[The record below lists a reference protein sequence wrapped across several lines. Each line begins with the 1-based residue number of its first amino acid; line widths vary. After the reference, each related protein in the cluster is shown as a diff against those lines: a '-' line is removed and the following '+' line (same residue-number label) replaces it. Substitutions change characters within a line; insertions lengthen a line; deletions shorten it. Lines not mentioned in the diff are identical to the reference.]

1 MEWLIQG
8 LQKLSEI
15 KPDET
20 EKICQDIR
28 EKRPEIFRSLIVIAY
43 LDCKISL
50 SKAAELLR
58 LTRIELHKEFK
69 EQGIPIRTLS
79 EDDVVA
85 EIEMLR
91 AWV

>member
-1 MEWLIQG
+1 MEWIIQG

-20 EKICQDIR
+20 EKIWQDIR

-58 LTRIELHKEFK
+58 LTRIELQKEFK
-69 EQGIPIRTLS
+69 EQGIPLRTLS
-79 EDDVVA
+79 EDDVDA

>member
-1 MEWLIQG
+1 MEWIIQG

-15 KPDET
+15 KPDEI
-20 EKICQDIR
+20 EKIWQDIR

-43 LDCKISL
+43 LDSKISL

-58 LTRIELHKEFK
+58 LTRIELQKEFK
-69 EQGIPIRTLS
+69 EQGIPLRTLS
-79 EDDVVA
+79 EDDVDA